1 MSDIPEID
9 PRAFVH
15 EGARLSAGC
24 VVKNGAYICRGVS
37 LEGGVY
43 IGPNVV
49 FVEPSVNSP
58 IVESRVEKNV
68 RIGANSTICA
78 GVSIGSKAVVR
89 PGSVVTRAVPPN
101 AIVEGNPA
109 SIVGYIDAVNDSVSA
124 SGDMETP
131 TVPSERKTAVKG
143 VTLHTFPLIPDM
155 RGSLTVCE
163 FEKQIPFAPKRSFM
177 VFDVPSREVRGEH
190 AHHRCHQF
198 LICVRGSCAVL
209 ADDGENKIEVVLD
222 APNRGIYL
230 PPMIWGVQ
238 YKYSPDAL
246 LIVFASD
253 YYDASDYIRSYAE
266 FLNVRNGWSI
276 D

>member
-1 MSDIPEID
+1 MSDLPEID

-15 EGARLSAGC
+15 EGARLSVGC
-24 VVKNGAYICRGVS
+24 VVKSGAYVCNGVS
-37 LEGGVY
+37 LESGVY

-49 FVEPSVNSP
+49 FVEPSANFP

-68 RIGANSTICA
+68 RIGANSTIWA
-78 GVSIGSKAVVR
+78 GVSIGSTAVVR
-89 PGSVVTRAVPPN
+89 PGSVVTKAVPPN

-109 SIVGYIDAVNDSVSA
+109 SIVGYIDAVNDSVSG
-124 SGDMETP
+124 SGDIEIP
-131 TVPSERKTAVKG
+131 TAPSERKTTVKG

-163 FEKQIPFAPKRSFM
+163 FEKQIPFSPKRSFM

-190 AHHRCHQF
+190 AHHHCHQF

-266 FLNVRNGWSI
+266 FLNVRNGRPI